1 MTTGTSSEPAKK
13 LNELIISNP
22 DIRVLETHYTLS
34 MWLIKRNQNRDKV
47 LETKIELGDL
57 LNTDSNEIDK
67 IVSETNL
74 TRHDIQRYSK
84 HASIDVK
91 NILNASGIP
100 GM

>member
-1 MTTGTSSEPAKK
+1 MTVGTSNERSKN

-22 DIRVLETHYTLS
+22 DIRVLETHYTLT
-34 MWLIKRNQNRDKV
+34 MWLFRRNQNRDKI

-67 IVSETNL
+67 IVSETNM

-84 HASIDVK
+84 HASIDAK
-91 NILNASGIP
+91 NIFNSISIP